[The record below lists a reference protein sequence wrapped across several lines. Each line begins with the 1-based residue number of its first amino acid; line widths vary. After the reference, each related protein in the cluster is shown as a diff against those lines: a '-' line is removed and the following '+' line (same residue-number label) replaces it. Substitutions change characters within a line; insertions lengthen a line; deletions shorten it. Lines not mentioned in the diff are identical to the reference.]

1 MGTHGFRFGAVLF
14 LALATTSALA
24 GDCTGLNNC
33 DDCAS
38 VPAIINENSNHRC
51 LNGGECNSGYSGPSD
66 DICNCPDTTERV
78 DCSVTGVTRC
88 DGGSWCGN
96 NGECKDGGGCD
107 CTVGFTTDQ
116 RCERS
121 VPPVD
126 CNNPPGHQCQHAGV
140 CTGIAN
146 KPCECV
152 SPNGGP
158 SCEKKDVTFCEQGG
172 YTYCENGG
180 SCKVGGGCDCDE
192 GFIGNTCGEIDREW
206 MKQRHGGSS
215 GASKKEV
222 INVAAAVAV
231 PLCLIIA
238 AGSGFMCF
246 MVRRERKGAPLFM
259 KLDDSPAP
267 PPVPDLEMS
276 AQNALPGPP
285 APPPKA

>member
-1 MGTHGFRFGAVLF
+1 MRVARNPCPPPTATIPPATSANTAAC
-14 LALATTSALA
+14 ALATPTS
-24 GDCTGLNNC
+24 
-33 DDCAS
+33 
-38 VPAIINENSNHRC
+38 R
-51 LNGGECNSGYSGPSD
+51 
-66 DICNCPDTTERV
+66 
-78 DCSVTGVTRC
+78 
-88 DGGSWCGN
+88 
-96 NGECKDGGGCD
+96 
-107 CTVGFTTDQ
+107 
-116 RCERS
+116 
-121 VPPVD
+121 
-126 CNNPPGHQCQHAGV
+126 
-140 CTGIAN
+140 AN
-146 KPCECV
+146 CV

-158 SCEKKDVTFCEQGG
+158 SCEKKGVTFCEQGG
-172 YTYCENGG
+172 FTYCENGG

-231 PLCLIIA
+231 PLCLVIA

>member
-1 MGTHGFRFGAVLF
+1 MP
-14 LALATTSALA
+14 
-24 GDCTGLNNC
+24 
-33 DDCAS
+33 
-38 VPAIINENSNHRC
+38 PAN
-51 LNGGECNSGYSGPSD
+51 
-66 DICNCPDTTERV
+66 
-78 DCSVTGVTRC
+78 
-88 DGGSWCGN
+88 
-96 NGECKDGGGCD
+96 
-107 CTVGFTTDQ
+107 
-116 RCERS
+116 
-121 VPPVD
+121 
-126 CNNPPGHQCQHAGV
+126 CNNPSGHQCQHGGL
-140 CTGIAN
+140 CTGNNN
-146 KPCECV
+146 KPCNCV

-231 PLCLIIA
+231 PLCLVIA